1 MKRKRSYFKNCGG
14 LQQMS
19 VSTIP
24 ILAASAT
31 IYIFFKQV
39 IEATPPYF
47 SSLVVV
53 LFLRLAVFIPI
64 KKQR

>member
-1 MKRKRSYFKNCGG
+1 MKRKIYFKNCVG

-53 LFLRLAVFIPI
+53 LFLWLAVFIPI
-64 KKQR
+64 KKLR